1 METKLTTR
9 DLVLAALFAALTA
22 ASAWIWAPV
31 FGEVPFTLQVLFVL
45 MSGLVLGARL
55 GALSILAY
63 LTLGL
68 FAPVY
73 AGGTSGLGVLFGPTG
88 GYLWG
93 FVLAAAL
100 AGALATRL
108 GRTNPLVLCAC
119 ALAGLVP
126 VYALGAVWLAWQLD
140 LGLWAAVKVGVV
152 PFVPFDAAKAGVA
165 GFTAY
170 AVARS
175 PLGLLSPAREG

>member
-1 METKLTTR
+1 MRTRLTTR

-22 ASAWIWAPV
+22 VSAWIWAPV
-31 FGEVPFTLQVLFVL
+31 FGVVPFTLQVLFVL
-45 MSGLVLGARL
+45 MAGLVLGARL
-55 GALSILAY
+55 GALSMLVY

-100 AGALATRL
+100 TGALATRF
-108 GRTNPLVLCAC
+108 GRTNPLVLSGC

-126 VYALGAVWLAWQLD
+126 IYALGAVWLAWQVD
-140 LGLWAAVKVGVV
+140 ISLWVAVKTGVL
-152 PFVPFDAAKAGVA
+152 PFIPFDAVKACVA

-170 AVARS
+170 ALARS
-175 PLGLLSPAREG
+175 PLGLPSLVREG

>member
-1 METKLTTR
+1 LPTRLTTR
-9 DLVLAALFAALTA
+9 DLVLAALFAALTSV
-22 ASAWIWAPV
+22 SAWIWAPV

-45 MSGLVLGARL
+45 VAGLVLGARL
-55 GALSILAY
+55 GALSMLVY

-100 AGALATRL
+100 VGALAARL
-108 GRTNPLVLCAC
+108 GRRSPLILCAT

-126 VYALGAVWLAWQLD
+126 IYALGTMWLTWQID
-140 LGLWAAVKVGVV
+140 ISLWAAVKVGVL
-152 PFVPFDAAKAGVA
+152 PFVLLDAVKAGVA

-170 AVARS
+170 ALAGS
-175 PLGLLSPAREG
+175 PLGLLAPVQED

>member
-1 METKLTTR
+1 LPTRLTTR

-22 ASAWIWAPV
+22 VSAWIWAPV
-31 FGEVPFTLQVLFVL
+31 FGVVPFTLQVLFVL
-45 MSGLVLGARL
+45 MAGLVLGARL
-55 GALSILAY
+55 GALSMLVY

-93 FVLAAAL
+93 FVLAAGL
-100 AGALATRL
+100 VGVLATRL
-108 GRTNPLVLCAC
+108 GRRSPIILCAI

-126 VYALGAVWLAWQLD
+126 IYTLGAVWLAWQVD
-140 LGLWAAVKVGVV
+140 ISLWAAARTGVL
-152 PFVPFDAAKAGVA
+152 PFVPFDAVKAGVA
-165 GFTAY
+165 GLTAY
-170 AVARS
+170 ALAGS
-175 PLGLLSPAREG
+175 PLGLLASAQED